1 MTVIAWDG
9 QTLAAD
15 KRLSSDNLV
24 LTVTKIRRVGNRLVG
39 VAGDFVAALRMLE
52 ALEKPPKRGRA
63 APPADDEYEVQMLV
77 IERNK
82 PPMLYFPESPP
93 VILEEPFAAI
103 GSGRDLAVAA
113 MHCGKS
119 AVEAVEIAC
128 LYNSGCGNGIDVLT
142 WETRARK
149 KG

>member
-9 QTLAAD
+9 KTLAAD
-15 KRLSSDNLV
+15 KRLSSDNLA

-39 VAGDFVAALRMLE
+39 VAGDFIAGLQLIE
-52 ALEKPPKRGRA
+52 SLEKTAKRGRA
-63 APPADDEYEVQMLV
+63 VPPADDEYEVQMLV

-82 PPMLYFPESPP
+82 PPMLFLTEGTP
-93 VILEEPFAAI
+93 VVLEEPFVAI
-103 GSGRDLAVAA
+103 GSGRDLALAA

-142 WETRARK
+142 WEPRARK